1 VLQREEAV
9 DAGGSAPSL
18 RIVTHRRDAAPQD
31 VAMSKLSSMLGRRAW
46 ALSVHRLLEAERHR
60 FPAWWQDLHPSSAF
74 PPLIRQMVWAG
85 WPALLAIAGLH
96 LDQQQLISAVVLREL
111 RRFLTEPVDS
121 PLVRDDPDTARR
133 SAQAL
138 QCSFVGH
145 PEP

>member
-1 VLQREEAV
+1 
-9 DAGGSAPSL
+9 
-18 RIVTHRRDAAPQD
+18 
-31 VAMSKLSSMLGRRAW
+31 MSKPSSMLGRRAW

-60 FPAWWQDLHPSSAF
+60 FPAWWQYPLPSSAF
-74 PPLIRQMVWAG
+74 PPLIRRQMVWAG
-85 WPALLAIAGLH
+85 RPALLAIAGL
-96 LDQQQLISAVVLREL
+96 LVDQRQPNSAVAMREL